1 VQIVGASPLRCV
13 VIRIAVACA
22 FSSAISLCVPGHIA
36 LANDGSAIRFI
47 FFVASSAP
55 FNQGCARA
63 KKKHEPNKVARK
75 AQSVRG

>member
-1 VQIVGASPLRCV
+1 LRRV
-13 VIRIAVACA
+13 VIRVAVACA
-22 FSSAISLCVPGHIA
+22 FSSAISLCVRGHA
-36 LANDGSAIRFI
+36 LANDSAIGFI